1 MDGSW
6 FKLYR
11 KLGEWEWHDSPE
23 MVTMWIHLLIFAN
36 VKETK
41 WHGQVIGRGQM
52 ATSLQKLASL
62 TGLSVRQVRT
72 CLARLEESG
81 CVTSEATNS
90 HRVITI
96 CNFERYQDSADSER
110 QTLRQANDKQA
121 TSKRQ
126 TQIIRIIEGEN
137 KKEILSKDNK
147 EKENEFGEY
156 QTAMETWL
164 AYKKDRRES
173 YKNERSISAC
183 LSKLKALS
191 GGDPERAMRIVNQSM
206 ANNWAGLFELRE
218 DPPAFGREHIET
230 KRFTQF

>member
-1 MDGSW
+1 MDGNW
-6 FKLYR
+6 IKVYR

-36 VKETK
+36 TKETK
-41 WHGQVIGRGQM
+41 WHGQTIGRGQM
-52 ATSLQKLASL
+52 ATSLQRLADL

-72 CLARLEESG
+72 CLDRLESSG
-81 CVTSEATNS
+81 CVTNKATNS

-96 CNFERYQDSADSER
+96 CNFESYQASTDDDR
-110 QTLRQANDKQA
+110 QTSRQANDKQ
-121 TSKRQ
+121 TTNPK
-126 TQIIRIIEGEN
+126 N
-137 KKEILSKDNK
+137 KNKEEEISKEILSKDNTKK
-147 EKENEFGEY
+147 EREYEFGEFE
-156 QTAMETWL
+156 TPMDTWL

-173 YKNERSISAC
+173 YKNERSIAAC